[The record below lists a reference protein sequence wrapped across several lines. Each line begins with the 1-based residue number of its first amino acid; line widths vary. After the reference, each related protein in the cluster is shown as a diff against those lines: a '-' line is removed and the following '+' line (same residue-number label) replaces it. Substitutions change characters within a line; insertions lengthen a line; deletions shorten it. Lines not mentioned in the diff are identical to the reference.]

1 MDACN
6 IDEIQNLFIYYSA
19 CFSKYFPELGFYCNE
34 REFQIHGI
42 VRRYSDITGVSH
54 DGSYFLIEMRK
65 EYLIYLPLLVGSK
78 FRILTKQKQLYSYY
92 NLMLMPELI
101 SIEEAARITGFP
113 YEEIEDWVKSRKIT
127 SFHTRTGTR
136 MVDPENL
143 RDFIAHIEHLGI
155 QKLYLQ
161 LVIQDKE
168 EEADEIIAQYDD
180 YLFCLRSLKNISPL
194 LKQIIAELST
204 FIDDKQDRYIF
215 TEITSG
221 AKILDVAKRI
231 SLPVTSLTLS
241 PYIRKCLQK
250 LELETMEDLLRYA
263 RKKGLD
269 SLLKIPG
276 FGPLGL
282 DQLKFQLEKHKIMNK
297 AGDSDLYQYIIN
309 EPDS

>member
-1 MDACN
+1 
-6 IDEIQNLFIYYSA
+6 
-19 CFSKYFPELGFYCNE
+19 
-34 REFQIHGI
+34 
-42 VRRYSDITGVSH
+42 
-54 DGSYFLIEMRK
+54 
-65 EYLIYLPLLVGSK
+65 
-78 FRILTKQKQLYSYY
+78 
-92 NLMLMPELI
+92 MPELI

-127 SFHTRTGTR
+127 SFHTRTGTC

-269 SLLKIPG
+269 SLLKISG
-276 FGPLGL
+276 SGPLGL

>member
-1 MDACN
+1 
-6 IDEIQNLFIYYSA
+6 
-19 CFSKYFPELGFYCNE
+19 
-34 REFQIHGI
+34 
-42 VRRYSDITGVSH
+42 
-54 DGSYFLIEMRK
+54 
-65 EYLIYLPLLVGSK
+65 
-78 FRILTKQKQLYSYY
+78 
-92 NLMLMPELI
+92 MPELI

-113 YEEIEDWVKSRKIT
+113 YEEIEDWVQSRQIT

-136 MVDPENL
+136 MVDTENL

>member
-1 MDACN
+1 
-6 IDEIQNLFIYYSA
+6 
-19 CFSKYFPELGFYCNE
+19 
-34 REFQIHGI
+34 
-42 VRRYSDITGVSH
+42 
-54 DGSYFLIEMRK
+54 
-65 EYLIYLPLLVGSK
+65 
-78 FRILTKQKQLYSYY
+78 
-92 NLMLMPELI
+92 MLMPELI

-221 AKILDVAKRI
+221 AKIQDVAKRI

-250 LELETMEDLLRYA
+250 LELETTEDLLRYV

-282 DQLKFQLEKHKIMNK
+282 DQLKFQQEKHKIMNK

-309 EPDS
+309 EPDSWTQKGAVQKVG

>member
-1 MDACN
+1 
-6 IDEIQNLFIYYSA
+6 
-19 CFSKYFPELGFYCNE
+19 
-34 REFQIHGI
+34 
-42 VRRYSDITGVSH
+42 
-54 DGSYFLIEMRK
+54 
-65 EYLIYLPLLVGSK
+65 
-78 FRILTKQKQLYSYY
+78 
-92 NLMLMPELI
+92 MPELI

-309 EPDS
+309 EPDSSEHKKSLSSQGGPFYVMPEITNKNFPTLRC

>member
-1 MDACN
+1 
-6 IDEIQNLFIYYSA
+6 
-19 CFSKYFPELGFYCNE
+19 
-34 REFQIHGI
+34 
-42 VRRYSDITGVSH
+42 
-54 DGSYFLIEMRK
+54 
-65 EYLIYLPLLVGSK
+65 
-78 FRILTKQKQLYSYY
+78 
-92 NLMLMPELI
+92 MPELI

-136 MVDPENL
+136 MVDIGNL
-143 RDFIAHIEHLGI
+143 RDFITHIEHLGI

-297 AGDSDLYQYIIN
+297 AGDSDLYQYIIK
-309 EPDS
+309 EPDSWKHKKSLSSQGCPFYVMPEITNKNFPDTTVLIILYAYIKLAEGFGLRYTNSVTFFLTLQRYVGL

>member
-1 MDACN
+1 
-6 IDEIQNLFIYYSA
+6 
-19 CFSKYFPELGFYCNE
+19 
-34 REFQIHGI
+34 
-42 VRRYSDITGVSH
+42 
-54 DGSYFLIEMRK
+54 
-65 EYLIYLPLLVGSK
+65 
-78 FRILTKQKQLYSYY
+78 
-92 NLMLMPELI
+92 MPELI

-136 MVDPENL
+136 MVDTENL

-161 LVIQDKE
+161 QVIQDKE

-269 SLLKIPG
+269 SLLKISG

>member
-1 MDACN
+1 
-6 IDEIQNLFIYYSA
+6 
-19 CFSKYFPELGFYCNE
+19 
-34 REFQIHGI
+34 
-42 VRRYSDITGVSH
+42 
-54 DGSYFLIEMRK
+54 
-65 EYLIYLPLLVGSK
+65 
-78 FRILTKQKQLYSYY
+78 
-92 NLMLMPELI
+92 MPELI

-161 LVIQDKE
+161 LLIQDKE

-194 LKQIIAELST
+194 LKQIITELST

-231 SLPVTSLTLS
+231 SLPVTSLPLS

>member
-1 MDACN
+1 
-6 IDEIQNLFIYYSA
+6 
-19 CFSKYFPELGFYCNE
+19 
-34 REFQIHGI
+34 
-42 VRRYSDITGVSH
+42 
-54 DGSYFLIEMRK
+54 
-65 EYLIYLPLLVGSK
+65 
-78 FRILTKQKQLYSYY
+78 
-92 NLMLMPELI
+92 MPELI

-136 MVDPENL
+136 LVDPENL
-143 RDFIAHIEHLGI
+143 RDFITHIEHLGI

-250 LELETMEDLLRYA
+250 LEMETMEDLLRYV
-263 RKKGLD
+263 RKKGFD
-269 SLLKIPG
+269 SLLEIPG
-276 FGPLGL
+276 FGPLCL

>member
-1 MDACN
+1 
-6 IDEIQNLFIYYSA
+6 
-19 CFSKYFPELGFYCNE
+19 
-34 REFQIHGI
+34 
-42 VRRYSDITGVSH
+42 
-54 DGSYFLIEMRK
+54 
-65 EYLIYLPLLVGSK
+65 
-78 FRILTKQKQLYSYY
+78 
-92 NLMLMPELI
+92 MPELI

-136 MVDPENL
+136 MVDTENL

>member
-1 MDACN
+1 
-6 IDEIQNLFIYYSA
+6 
-19 CFSKYFPELGFYCNE
+19 
-34 REFQIHGI
+34 
-42 VRRYSDITGVSH
+42 
-54 DGSYFLIEMRK
+54 
-65 EYLIYLPLLVGSK
+65 
-78 FRILTKQKQLYSYY
+78 
-92 NLMLMPELI
+92 MPELI

-309 EPDS
+309 EPDN

>member
-1 MDACN
+1 
-6 IDEIQNLFIYYSA
+6 
-19 CFSKYFPELGFYCNE
+19 
-34 REFQIHGI
+34 
-42 VRRYSDITGVSH
+42 
-54 DGSYFLIEMRK
+54 
-65 EYLIYLPLLVGSK
+65 
-78 FRILTKQKQLYSYY
+78 
-92 NLMLMPELI
+92 MPEFITL
-101 SIEEAARITGFP
+101 EEAARITGFP
-113 YEEIEDWVKSRKIT
+113 SQEIQQWAISKKIT
-127 SFHTRTGTR
+127 SYVVKQGVRL
-136 MVDPENL
+136 VDLTNL
-143 RDFIAHIEHLGI
+143 REFISHIERMGI

-161 LVIQDKE
+161 LIIQDKE
-168 EEADEIIAQYDD
+168 EEINEIISQFDD

-269 SLLKIPG
+269 SLLKISG

>member
-1 MDACN
+1 
-6 IDEIQNLFIYYSA
+6 
-19 CFSKYFPELGFYCNE
+19 
-34 REFQIHGI
+34 
-42 VRRYSDITGVSH
+42 
-54 DGSYFLIEMRK
+54 
-65 EYLIYLPLLVGSK
+65 
-78 FRILTKQKQLYSYY
+78 
-92 NLMLMPELI
+92 MPELI

-127 SFHTRTGTR
+127 SFHTRTGTC

-269 SLLKIPG
+269 SLLKISG

>member
-1 MDACN
+1 
-6 IDEIQNLFIYYSA
+6 
-19 CFSKYFPELGFYCNE
+19 
-34 REFQIHGI
+34 
-42 VRRYSDITGVSH
+42 
-54 DGSYFLIEMRK
+54 
-65 EYLIYLPLLVGSK
+65 
-78 FRILTKQKQLYSYY
+78 
-92 NLMLMPELI
+92 MPELI

-127 SFHTRTGTR
+127 SFHTRTGTC

-241 PYIRKCLQK
+241 PYTRKCLQK

-269 SLLKIPG
+269 SLLKISG

>member
-1 MDACN
+1 
-6 IDEIQNLFIYYSA
+6 
-19 CFSKYFPELGFYCNE
+19 
-34 REFQIHGI
+34 
-42 VRRYSDITGVSH
+42 
-54 DGSYFLIEMRK
+54 
-65 EYLIYLPLLVGSK
+65 
-78 FRILTKQKQLYSYY
+78 
-92 NLMLMPELI
+92 MPELI

-269 SLLKIPG
+269 SLLKISG

>member
-1 MDACN
+1 M
-6 IDEIQNLFIYYSA
+6 
-19 CFSKYFPELGFYCNE
+19 
-34 REFQIHGI
+34 
-42 VRRYSDITGVSH
+42 
-54 DGSYFLIEMRK
+54 
-65 EYLIYLPLLVGSK
+65 
-78 FRILTKQKQLYSYY
+78 
-92 NLMLMPELI
+92 
-101 SIEEAARITGFP
+101 
-113 YEEIEDWVKSRKIT
+113 
-127 SFHTRTGTR
+127 
-136 MVDPENL
+136 
-143 RDFIAHIEHLGI
+143 
-155 QKLYLQ
+155 
-161 LVIQDKE
+161 VIQDKE

-241 PYIRKCLQK
+241 PYIRECLQK

-276 FGPLGL
+276 FGPLG
-282 DQLKFQLEKHKIMNK
+282 F
-297 AGDSDLYQYIIN
+297 DSDLYQYIIN

>member
-1 MDACN
+1 
-6 IDEIQNLFIYYSA
+6 
-19 CFSKYFPELGFYCNE
+19 
-34 REFQIHGI
+34 
-42 VRRYSDITGVSH
+42 
-54 DGSYFLIEMRK
+54 
-65 EYLIYLPLLVGSK
+65 
-78 FRILTKQKQLYSYY
+78 
-92 NLMLMPELI
+92 MPELI

-269 SLLKIPG
+269 SLLKISG

-282 DQLKFQLEKHKIMNK
+282 DQLKFQLEKHKNMNK

-309 EPDS
+309 EPDN

>member
-1 MDACN
+1 
-6 IDEIQNLFIYYSA
+6 
-19 CFSKYFPELGFYCNE
+19 
-34 REFQIHGI
+34 
-42 VRRYSDITGVSH
+42 
-54 DGSYFLIEMRK
+54 
-65 EYLIYLPLLVGSK
+65 
-78 FRILTKQKQLYSYY
+78 
-92 NLMLMPELI
+92 MPELI

-136 MVDPENL
+136 MVDIGNL
-143 RDFIAHIEHLGI
+143 RDFITHIEHLGI

-309 EPDS
+309 EPVS

>member
-1 MDACN
+1 
-6 IDEIQNLFIYYSA
+6 
-19 CFSKYFPELGFYCNE
+19 
-34 REFQIHGI
+34 
-42 VRRYSDITGVSH
+42 
-54 DGSYFLIEMRK
+54 
-65 EYLIYLPLLVGSK
+65 
-78 FRILTKQKQLYSYY
+78 
-92 NLMLMPELI
+92 MPELI

-136 MVDPENL
+136 MVDIGNL
-143 RDFIAHIEHLGI
+143 RDFITHIEHLGI

-180 YLFCLRSLKNISPL
+180 YLFCLRSLKNISPQ

>member
-1 MDACN
+1 
-6 IDEIQNLFIYYSA
+6 
-19 CFSKYFPELGFYCNE
+19 
-34 REFQIHGI
+34 
-42 VRRYSDITGVSH
+42 
-54 DGSYFLIEMRK
+54 
-65 EYLIYLPLLVGSK
+65 
-78 FRILTKQKQLYSYY
+78 
-92 NLMLMPELI
+92 MPELI

-269 SLLKIPG
+269 SLLKISG

-309 EPDS
+309 EPDN

>member
-1 MDACN
+1 
-6 IDEIQNLFIYYSA
+6 
-19 CFSKYFPELGFYCNE
+19 
-34 REFQIHGI
+34 
-42 VRRYSDITGVSH
+42 
-54 DGSYFLIEMRK
+54 
-65 EYLIYLPLLVGSK
+65 
-78 FRILTKQKQLYSYY
+78 
-92 NLMLMPELI
+92 MPELI

-221 AKILDVAKRI
+221 AKIQDVAKRI

-250 LELETMEDLLRYA
+250 LELETTEDLLRYV

-282 DQLKFQLEKHKIMNK
+282 DQLKFQQEKHKIMNK

>member
-1 MDACN
+1 
-6 IDEIQNLFIYYSA
+6 
-19 CFSKYFPELGFYCNE
+19 
-34 REFQIHGI
+34 
-42 VRRYSDITGVSH
+42 
-54 DGSYFLIEMRK
+54 
-65 EYLIYLPLLVGSK
+65 
-78 FRILTKQKQLYSYY
+78 
-92 NLMLMPELI
+92 MLMPELI

-143 RDFIAHIEHLGI
+143 RDFIAYIEHLGI

-269 SLLKIPG
+269 SLLKISG

>member
-1 MDACN
+1 
-6 IDEIQNLFIYYSA
+6 
-19 CFSKYFPELGFYCNE
+19 
-34 REFQIHGI
+34 
-42 VRRYSDITGVSH
+42 
-54 DGSYFLIEMRK
+54 
-65 EYLIYLPLLVGSK
+65 
-78 FRILTKQKQLYSYY
+78 
-92 NLMLMPELI
+92 MPELI

-136 MVDPENL
+136 MVDTENL

-161 LVIQDKE
+161 LVTQDKE

>member
-1 MDACN
+1 
-6 IDEIQNLFIYYSA
+6 
-19 CFSKYFPELGFYCNE
+19 
-34 REFQIHGI
+34 
-42 VRRYSDITGVSH
+42 
-54 DGSYFLIEMRK
+54 
-65 EYLIYLPLLVGSK
+65 
-78 FRILTKQKQLYSYY
+78 
-92 NLMLMPELI
+92 MPELI

-136 MVDPENL
+136 MVDTENL

-309 EPDS
+309 EPDSCCLPH

>member
-1 MDACN
+1 MGKIPKD
-6 IDEIQNLFIYYSA
+6 NL
-19 CFSKYFPELGFYCNE
+19 
-34 REFQIHGI
+34 
-42 VRRYSDITGVSH
+42 
-54 DGSYFLIEMRK
+54 
-65 EYLIYLPLLVGSK
+65 
-78 FRILTKQKQLYSYY
+78 
-92 NLMLMPELI
+92 
-101 SIEEAARITGFP
+101 FP
-113 YEEIEDWVKSRKIT
+113 YENRYT
-127 SFHTRTGTR
+127 Y
-136 MVDPENL
+136 VDTENL

>member
-1 MDACN
+1 
-6 IDEIQNLFIYYSA
+6 
-19 CFSKYFPELGFYCNE
+19 
-34 REFQIHGI
+34 
-42 VRRYSDITGVSH
+42 
-54 DGSYFLIEMRK
+54 
-65 EYLIYLPLLVGSK
+65 
-78 FRILTKQKQLYSYY
+78 
-92 NLMLMPELI
+92 MPELI

-263 RKKGLD
+263 RKQGLD
-269 SLLKIPG
+269 SLLKISG

>member
-1 MDACN
+1 
-6 IDEIQNLFIYYSA
+6 
-19 CFSKYFPELGFYCNE
+19 
-34 REFQIHGI
+34 
-42 VRRYSDITGVSH
+42 
-54 DGSYFLIEMRK
+54 
-65 EYLIYLPLLVGSK
+65 
-78 FRILTKQKQLYSYY
+78 
-92 NLMLMPELI
+92 MPELI

-136 MVDPENL
+136 MVDTENL
-143 RDFIAHIEHLGI
+143 RDFIAYIEHLGI

-269 SLLKIPG
+269 SLLKISG

>member
-1 MDACN
+1 
-6 IDEIQNLFIYYSA
+6 
-19 CFSKYFPELGFYCNE
+19 
-34 REFQIHGI
+34 
-42 VRRYSDITGVSH
+42 
-54 DGSYFLIEMRK
+54 
-65 EYLIYLPLLVGSK
+65 
-78 FRILTKQKQLYSYY
+78 
-92 NLMLMPELI
+92 MPELI

-221 AKILDVAKRI
+221 VKILDVAKRI
-231 SLPVTSLTLS
+231 SLSVTSLTLS

-269 SLLKIPG
+269 SLLKISG

>member
-1 MDACN
+1 
-6 IDEIQNLFIYYSA
+6 
-19 CFSKYFPELGFYCNE
+19 
-34 REFQIHGI
+34 
-42 VRRYSDITGVSH
+42 
-54 DGSYFLIEMRK
+54 
-65 EYLIYLPLLVGSK
+65 
-78 FRILTKQKQLYSYY
+78 
-92 NLMLMPELI
+92 MLMPELI

>member
-1 MDACN
+1 
-6 IDEIQNLFIYYSA
+6 
-19 CFSKYFPELGFYCNE
+19 
-34 REFQIHGI
+34 
-42 VRRYSDITGVSH
+42 
-54 DGSYFLIEMRK
+54 
-65 EYLIYLPLLVGSK
+65 
-78 FRILTKQKQLYSYY
+78 
-92 NLMLMPELI
+92 MPELI

-136 MVDPENL
+136 MVDIGNL
-143 RDFIAHIEHLGI
+143 RDFITHIEHLGI

-168 EEADEIIAQYDD
+168 EEADEIITQYDD

>member
-1 MDACN
+1 
-6 IDEIQNLFIYYSA
+6 
-19 CFSKYFPELGFYCNE
+19 
-34 REFQIHGI
+34 
-42 VRRYSDITGVSH
+42 
-54 DGSYFLIEMRK
+54 
-65 EYLIYLPLLVGSK
+65 
-78 FRILTKQKQLYSYY
+78 
-92 NLMLMPELI
+92 MPELI

-194 LKQIIAELST
+194 LKQIITELST

>member
-1 MDACN
+1 M
-6 IDEIQNLFIYYSA
+6 
-19 CFSKYFPELGFYCNE
+19 
-34 REFQIHGI
+34 
-42 VRRYSDITGVSH
+42 
-54 DGSYFLIEMRK
+54 
-65 EYLIYLPLLVGSK
+65 
-78 FRILTKQKQLYSYY
+78 
-92 NLMLMPELI
+92 
-101 SIEEAARITGFP
+101 
-113 YEEIEDWVKSRKIT
+113 
-127 SFHTRTGTR
+127 
-136 MVDPENL
+136 
-143 RDFIAHIEHLGI
+143 
-155 QKLYLQ
+155 Q

-269 SLLKIPG
+269 SLLKISG

>member
-1 MDACN
+1 
-6 IDEIQNLFIYYSA
+6 
-19 CFSKYFPELGFYCNE
+19 
-34 REFQIHGI
+34 
-42 VRRYSDITGVSH
+42 
-54 DGSYFLIEMRK
+54 
-65 EYLIYLPLLVGSK
+65 
-78 FRILTKQKQLYSYY
+78 
-92 NLMLMPELI
+92 MPELI

-113 YEEIEDWVKSRKIT
+113 YEVIEDWVKSRKIT

-136 MVDPENL
+136 MVDIGNP
-143 RDFIAHIEHLGI
+143 RDFITHIEHLGI

>member
-1 MDACN
+1 
-6 IDEIQNLFIYYSA
+6 
-19 CFSKYFPELGFYCNE
+19 
-34 REFQIHGI
+34 
-42 VRRYSDITGVSH
+42 
-54 DGSYFLIEMRK
+54 
-65 EYLIYLPLLVGSK
+65 
-78 FRILTKQKQLYSYY
+78 
-92 NLMLMPELI
+92 MPELI

-113 YEEIEDWVKSRKIT
+113 YEEIEDLVKSRKIT